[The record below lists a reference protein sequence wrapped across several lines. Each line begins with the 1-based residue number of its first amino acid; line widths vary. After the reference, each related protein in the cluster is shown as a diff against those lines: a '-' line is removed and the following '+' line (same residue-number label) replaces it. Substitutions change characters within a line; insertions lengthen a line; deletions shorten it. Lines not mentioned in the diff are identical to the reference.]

1 MCEVPDGPRAGTGQ
15 GGPGGSDASDGPGK
29 SRIKVN
35 DGREGSVGASE
46 HQSGRAVKRSRTS
59 SAAPVG
65 DVYDGLTGAAGASG
79 RQYAR
84 ARGQGL
90 SLEARV
96 MRIEAYLR
104 LDSDNAGYRLDELHH
119 THSQEAHSPP
129 HAAHQD
135 PHGSG
140 PHLEPEHPSDASYL
154 SVAEEEAGSSSATPL
169 RSSSRLGLPSRT
181 SHLRLKKEHLD
192 HPRYSLGP
200 VGQVTYHGETSFLDD
215 FSGNGG
221 AGDIARAGTPTTAIA
236 SGFTRPHPLEQRSD
250 LPSSSHSHNV
260 PAGAAPNGRPLSTT
274 SPFAM
279 LQKGQEEEELAQEDR
294 MRSARRARHRYA
306 TPEEGEAY
314 IQAHFC
320 WASQTYGVISHPLL
334 LRMST
339 SCQMPLK

>member
-1 MCEVPDGPRAGTGQ
+1 
-15 GGPGGSDASDGPGK
+15 
-29 SRIKVN
+29 
-35 DGREGSVGASE
+35 
-46 HQSGRAVKRSRTS
+46 
-59 SAAPVG
+59 
-65 DVYDGLTGAAGASG
+65 
-79 RQYAR
+79 
-84 ARGQGL
+84 
-90 SLEARV
+90 

-104 LDSDNAGYRLDELHH
+104 LDDAGHRPDELDHA
-119 THSQEAHSPP
+119 HSHDAHSPP
-129 HAAHQD
+129 PHSAHQD
-135 PHGSG
+135 QQGSG
-140 PHLEPEHPSDASYL
+140 FHLEPEHPSDASYL
-154 SVAEEEAGSSSATPL
+154 SAAEEEAGSSSATPL

-221 AGDIARAGTPTTAIA
+221 AGDIGRAGTPTSAIA
-236 SGFTRPHPLEQRSD
+236 SGFTRPHPLEQRSV

-260 PAGAAPNGRPLSTT
+260 PAAAAHNGRPLSTT

-339 SCQMPLK
+339 TCQLLLE